1 MASLRHDDSGFSLIE
16 VLVSAML
23 VALIAV
29 GVLSMFDSASA
40 TSGRERAR
48 TQAASLANREIARY
62 KAMSPVNLM
71 ALAGTTQTRS
81 ITLAKQAYNL
91 STTID
96 WAPDQTGDDVVCTGS
111 GPPQYLKLVT
121 TVSTPA
127 GGPLSGVS
135 SPTVTNFV
143 SIPPGS
149 PNGTLRV
156 SVKDQGTTPVSGATV
171 TLTGPTTKVTTTNA
185 NGCAVVSN
193 LPKGT
198 YTATLSKSVGGVNW
212 VDQQGNASPST
223 SGAVYSGQVTDVS
236 FNAFAKSGTIN
247 VTWFST
253 AGYTPVLADRLGVQ
267 GGAITGTSYFGT
279 ARVTG
284 TVANFQ
290 PSISASGL
298 YPSASAFKI
307 SGGDCAPEQAFF
319 ALSPAGLTAGQT
331 VAQTYPLSPVD
342 ITTQKSGVTTPGMT
356 VRFIKSEAGCTVY
369 KTSTYTS
376 DATGHLKVALLPG
389 HWDTCVQSG
398 TFSLT
403 KSNVPNASKPA
414 IITAPPAVTTT
425 TVNATGVGAAC

>member
-198 YTATLSKSVGGVNW
+198 YTATLSKSQGGVAW
-212 VDQQGNASPST
+212 VDQQGNAGPSA

-236 FNAFAKSGTIN
+236 FNAFAQAGRFN
-247 VTWFST
+247 VTFVST
-253 AGYTPVLADRLGVQ
+253 AGYTPQGDVVSVQ
-267 GGAITGTSYFGT
+267 GGGISGTRMFGTRGTFGTSLM
-279 ARVTG
+279 TG
-284 TVANFQ
+284 GDPLAT
-290 PSISASGL
+290 PPTGGL
-298 YPSASAFKI
+298 YPSASNFN
-307 SGGDCAPEQAFF
+307 
-319 ALSPAGLTAGQT
+319 LSAGNCTKELKYFPVGTLTAGQT
-331 VAQTYPLSPVD
+331 VPLNVALEGVNL
-342 ITTQKSGVTTPGMT
+342 TTKQKGTVTGGET
-356 VRFIKSEAGCTVY
+356 VRFIYSDGCVFQTGL
-369 KTSTYTS
+369 YTS
-376 DATGHLKVALLPG
+376 DASGNLKVALAPGKWDICVSSGGWTTTYPDAVGLALPTG
-389 HWDTCVQSG
+389 LST
-398 TFSLT
+398 
-403 KSNVPNASKPA
+403 
-414 IITAPPAVTTT
+414 PPAPKPVT
-425 TVNATGVGAAC
+425 VDAKNAGGSC